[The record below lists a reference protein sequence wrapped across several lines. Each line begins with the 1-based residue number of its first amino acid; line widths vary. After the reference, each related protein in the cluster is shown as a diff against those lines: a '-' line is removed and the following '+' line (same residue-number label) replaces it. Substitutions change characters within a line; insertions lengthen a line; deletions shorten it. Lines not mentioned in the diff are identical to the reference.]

1 MKIIALKE
9 NWWVEENTLSQ
20 NLPHLI
26 WHRED
31 LKDPTCSVEI
41 SYEVRMLT
49 EGSPWH
55 TMPTKCSIAEGGRIE
70 SPDWEEIQVTDTHW
84 RVAHKEK
91 LYSFALAQRS
101 LLPWAV
107 GEQEQADLK
116 GLVRSDHGEQE
127 GVECLARIL
136 CFLGGKKW
144 EDEVK
149 VSESHS
155 FPKTALTLKR
165 PKETRNDLNYLKL
178 KLKDRDIIF
187 LPTEAVT
194 IILNLYITLSE
205 IFGPSNQQVIFAKC
219 MWFRFLKSWFQF
231 LGIFVIPSS
240 PPNLLHS
247 EIISSKKPLS
257 TQSTSL
263 SRLLYSCP
271 EHVPQ
276 YLLCLSLLL

>member
-1 MKIIALKE
+1 MRWGCWLRASHDIQCQPSAL
-9 NWWVEENTLSQ
+9 L
-20 NLPHLI
+20 
-26 WHRED
+26 
-31 LKDPTCSVEI
+31 LKA
-41 SYEVRMLT
+41 
-49 EGSPWH
+49 
-55 TMPTKCSIAEGGRIE
+55 AELR
-70 SPDWEEIQVTDTHW
+70 SPDWEEMQVTDTHW
-84 RVAHKEK
+84 RAAHKEK

-107 GEQEQADLK
+107 GEKEQADLK
-116 GLVRSDHGEQE
+116 ELVRSDHGEQE
-127 GVECLARIL
+127 GMECLARIL
-136 CFLGGKKW
+136 CFLGGMKW

-231 LGIFVIPSS
+231 LGIFVIPFS

-257 TQSTSL
+257 AQATSL
-263 SRLLYSCP
+263 SCFILVLCMYPNIYYVCLFSTKIWAPRIWLFRL
-271 EHVPQ
+271 
-276 YLLCLSLLL
+276 

>member
-1 MKIIALKE
+1 MRRGCWLRAPHDIQCQQSARLLKAAE
-9 NWWVEENTLSQ
+9 
-20 NLPHLI
+20 
-26 WHRED
+26 
-31 LKDPTCSVEI
+31 LK
-41 SYEVRMLT
+41 R
-49 EGSPWH
+49 
-55 TMPTKCSIAEGGRIE
+55 A
-70 SPDWEEIQVTDTHW
+70 DWKEMQVTNTHW

-107 GEQEQADLK
+107 GEQEQADVK
-116 GLVRSDHGEQE
+116 TRQKRPWREQE
-127 GVECLARIL
+127 GVECLARIP

-149 VSESHS
+149 VSESHF

-165 PKETRNDLNYLKL
+165 PKETRNYLNYLKL

-187 LPTEAVT
+187 LLTEAVT

-205 IFGPSNQQVIFAKC
+205 IFGPSNQQVIIAKC

-231 LGIFVIPSS
+231 LDIFVIPSS

-247 EIISSKKPLS
+247 KIILSKKPLS
-257 TQSTSL
+257 TQAASL
-263 SRLLYSCP
+263 SCLLYSCP

-276 YLLCLSLLL
+276 YLLCFSLLW